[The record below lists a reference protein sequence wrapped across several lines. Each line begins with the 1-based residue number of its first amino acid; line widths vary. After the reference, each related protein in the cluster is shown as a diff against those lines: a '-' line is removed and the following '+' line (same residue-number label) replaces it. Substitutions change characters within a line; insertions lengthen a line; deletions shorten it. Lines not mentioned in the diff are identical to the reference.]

1 MERQDE
7 EVHVET
13 DEARG
18 GSTPGIVRY
27 VLVISLVLAIAAMT
41 LIWVTGA
48 LTSPQGSR
56 TGDVTNQATP
66 APVPTHS

>member
-1 MERQDE
+1 MERQGD

-18 GSTPGIVRY
+18 GATPHVVRY
-27 VLVISLVLAIAAMT
+27 VLVIGLFLAIAAMT

-48 LTSPQGSR
+48 LSVPQGSR
-56 TGDVTNQATP
+56 SGEVTNQATP
-66 APVPTHS
+66 EPAHS